1 MSDIQ
6 LTIEN
11 SSDAQITVG
20 SQSDAQ
26 IISATS
32 QDMQITVAV
41 PGLQGPAGT
50 AGATGPAGSGVPS
63 GGATNSILAKQS
75 SADYD
80 TAWTSI
86 PTLSGLNVSGVVYIN
101 GTDVGGY
108 INGLKL
114 PDFNEVH
121 IVYSG
126 GLVLSASY
134 PSGSPYDYIDVTYSG
149 GDKISEIDY
158 KLGGSSGT
166 TIASYVVTYSGGDVT
181 SIIRTV

>member
-1 MSDIQ
+1 MSDVQ
-6 LTIEN
+6 LTLGN
-11 SSDAQITVG
+11 
-20 SQSDAQ
+20 QSDTQ
-26 IISATS
+26 VISASS

-41 PGLQGPAGT
+41 PGLQGPIGT
-50 AGATGPAGSGVPS
+50 TGATGPAGSGVPS
-63 GGATNSILAKQS
+63 GGTTNSVLAKQS
-75 SADYD
+75 NASYD
-80 TAWTSI
+80 TAWTSV
-86 PTLSGLNVSGVVYIN
+86 PTLSGLNVSGIVYIE

-126 GLVLSASY
+126 GLVISASY

-149 GDKISEIDY
+149 GDNISEIDY

-181 SIIRTV
+181 SIVRTV